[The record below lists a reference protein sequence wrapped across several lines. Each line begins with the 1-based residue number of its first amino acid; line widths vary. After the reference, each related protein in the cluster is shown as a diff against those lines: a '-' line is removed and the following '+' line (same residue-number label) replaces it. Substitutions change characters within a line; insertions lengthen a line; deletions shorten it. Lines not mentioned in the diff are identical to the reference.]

1 MAISGVRKINQLV
14 NFIKESRAELNR
26 VTWPTREAIIGGTMV
41 VILVSLILVIY
52 MGVVDFIVTKILG
65 FLMAR

>member
-1 MAISGVRKINQLV
+1 MAIGGIGKINQLIS
-14 NFIKESRAELNR
+14 FIKESRAELNR
-26 VTWPTREAIIGGTMV
+26 VTWPTREAVIGGTVV

-52 MGVVDFIVTKILG
+52 MGIVDFIVTKILG